1 MVLESGEVLKAIL
14 MRDNGLKIGNKA
26 KEYSSIQQVLIA
38 DSIKIFLS
46 MDLDSSFSQ
55 MATYIQDIIRMENQ
69 KAKANTN
76 GKTERFMKVIL
87 KTVKDKA
94 MEYK

>member
-26 KEYSSIQQVLIA
+26 KEYSSIQQVLIV
-38 DSIKIFLS
+38 DSIKIFLN

-76 GKTERFMKVIL
+76 GKTEKFMKVIL